1 MAERLGLKR
10 AAVVPFAMLFA
21 FVCAGTIG
29 PGLLDGRAAPQ
40 TSAGNA
46 TVVARLFESYKASAF
61 PASTP
66 LFGGVTNWDA
76 FVDEAEK
83 LSHTWP
89 PPAAAAF
96 LIQAAAAVQAAE
108 MQEALPEDGPRDRL
122 VALGAECAARAS
134 SPPDFELRWLLAAYA
149 LIQGTGAEAPF
160 VGIVHSSKRT
170 VVSRLDPGTRRWRD
184 VPELAL
190 DRALIETREL
200 HLAYAEGWFSSGGRP
215 RLFAPRQHPSAPDL
229 LNAAVSRFRSL
240 IRLEAISAEAHLN
253 LGFVLILQQEEDRA
267 MASLEAADRLAR
279 DAHVRYLSRFLRAR
293 VLADRGDLAGA
304 VAMFRL
310 ALEERPAAAS
320 AGRALAALYFVTGDR
335 VTAERLIAVSLGA
348 SVDDDPWPSFAFG
361 TFRLW
366 PERLERLLESLR

>member
-1 MAERLGLKR
+1 LVY
-10 AAVVPFAMLFA
+10 AA
-21 FVCAGTIG
+21 TTG

-40 TSAGNA
+40 TSSGNA
-46 TVVARLFESYKASAF
+46 TAARLFESYSVSAF
-61 PASTP
+61 PASTT
-66 LFGGVTNWDA
+66 LFDGVTDWGA
-76 FVDEAEK
+76 FVDETEK
-83 LSHTWP
+83 LSRTWP
-89 PPAAAAF
+89 PTVAAVF
-96 LIQAAAAVQAAE
+96 LLQAAAAVQQAE

-122 VALGAECAARAS
+122 VALGADCAARAS
-134 SPPDFELRWLLAAYA
+134 SPRDFELRWLLAAYA

-170 VVSRLDPGTRRWRD
+170 VASRLEPGARRWQE

-229 LNAAVSRFRSL
+229 LNAAVSRFRGL
-240 IRLEAISAEAHLN
+240 LRHQAISAEAHLN

-293 VLADRGDLAGA
+293 VLADRGDLARA
-304 VAMFRL
+304 IAMFRL
-310 ALEERPAAAS
+310 ALEERPAAAF
-320 AGRALAALYFVTGDR
+320 AGRALAALHFVTGDR
-335 VTAERLIAVSLGA
+335 VTAERLIAVSLDA

-366 PERLERLLESLR
+366 PERLGRLLESLR